1 MVDIDSSFVDSE
13 APNSNAIKN
22 GRALVARNRFPILNQ
37 SEDGTLIFGECQG
50 SGKSN
55 YHCSCD
61 FMQEGKVTYRC
72 SCPSRQFPCKHC
84 IGLMYAFTDGKTFA
98 VTDVPEELASKRE
111 KMEKRIEKKKE
122 VSNKPKKVNK
132 AALKK
137 KIKAQLDGLNLLESL
152 THDLIRT
159 GMGNTNAK
167 TARQIESQAKQL
179 GNAYLPGAQSALL
192 NYTKL
197 FVDESGH
204 FDSQLAPQQR
214 ERVYSEALDQLTR
227 LNALIKSGRSYL
239 QSRLDDPDL
248 APETESSIAS
258 WLGHAWQLS
267 ELKTAGLVEMNT
279 ELVQLAFHSYDDVA
293 RREYVETGIWMNLGS
308 GAVQLTQNYRPY
320 KAAKYIKEED
330 SFFQIAQIPELCIYP
345 GDMNPRIRW
354 ETSSS
359 RPIAPADLKTVRSHA
374 HQDYGSLIKTIKSH
388 LKSPL
393 ADKSPVVALNY
404 ERIGT
409 VGEELVIEDKAR
421 TRLVFTEMG
430 MSEEPASCHLLKL
443 LPREM
448 FQKQTLI
455 ARFHQDLDTRTL
467 RIKPLSIVTETQI
480 FRLTF

>member
-22 GRALVARNRFPILNQ
+22 GRALVAKNRFPILNQ
-37 SEDGTLIFGECQG
+37 SEDGTLIFAECQG

-98 VTDVPEELASKRE
+98 VADVPDDLAAKRE
-111 KMEKRIEKKKE
+111 KMEQRIEKKKE
-122 VSNKPKKVNK
+122 VSTKPKKVNK
-132 AALKK
+132 SALKK
-137 KIKAQLDGLNLLESL
+137 KIEAQLEGLNLLESL

-167 TARQIESQAKQL
+167 TASQIENQAKQL

-197 FVDESGH
+197 FVDRSGH

-214 ERVYSEALDQLTR
+214 ERGYSEALDQLTR
-227 LNALIKSGRSYL
+227 LNALIKSGRTYL
-239 QSRLDDPDL
+239 QKRLDDPEL
-248 APETESSIAS
+248 APETETAIAA

-267 ELKTAGLVEMNT
+267 ELKSAGLVEMDT

-293 RREYVETGIWMNLGS
+293 RREFVETGIWMNLGS
-308 GAVQLTQNYRPY
+308 GAVQLTQNFRPY

-345 GDMNPRIRW
+345 GDLNPRIRW
-354 ETSSS
+354 ETSTS
-359 RPIAPADLKTVRSHA
+359 RPITGADLKRVRAHA
-374 HQDYGSLIKTIKSH
+374 HQDYASLIKTIKSH

-393 ADKSPVVALNY
+393 ADKSPVVALHY
-404 ERIGT
+404 EQIGM
-409 VGEELVIEDKAR
+409 VGEETVVEDKAK

-448 FQKQTLI
+448 FRQQTLI
-455 ARFHQDLDTRTL
+455 ARFHQDLESRTL
-467 RIKPLSIVTETQI
+467 RIKPLSIVTESQI